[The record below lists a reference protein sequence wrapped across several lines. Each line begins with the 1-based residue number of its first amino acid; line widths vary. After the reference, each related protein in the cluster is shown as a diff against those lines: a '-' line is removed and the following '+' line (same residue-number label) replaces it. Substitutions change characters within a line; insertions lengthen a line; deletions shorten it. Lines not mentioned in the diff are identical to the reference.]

1 MTGRLS
7 ASSTIAGDSTEGSF
21 IAAVLMS
28 YTESSNQVQRHVGG
42 LEVKVDNLKAMS
54 EKQTDDQKAS
64 IESLT
69 KLISDTAKNQE
80 AKQEADH
87 RETVEMYAGLSERLF
102 EAQKENREHFFL
114 IQEGVSETD
123 AFTRS
128 AFASTVVPAVL
139 ICGLGGQLVV
149 AGVSF
154 GWFDCAVLSSDLAKD
169 LARVFSGLVV
179 TFGTT
184 STIAFNTFKHFEA
197 ARTKKRA
204 MEQKSKEE
212 TYRREEA
219 LHIKQ
224 QAEYRKKFEKRAG
237 DK

>member
-1 MTGRLS
+1 MFTFARRSSQAARAARVLRHAPFGMTGRLS

-21 IAAVLMS
+21 IAAVVMS

-80 AKQEADH
+80 AKQEANH
-87 RETVEMYAGLSERLF
+87 RETVEMYAGLSDEMGEMRERLF
-102 EAQKENREHFFL
+102 EAQKERFL

-149 AGVSF
+149 AGVSL
-154 GWFDCAVLSSDLAKD
+154 W
-169 LARVFSGLVV
+169 LV
-179 TFGTT
+179 
-184 STIAFNTFKHFEA
+184 
-197 ARTKKRA
+197 
-204 MEQKSKEE
+204 
-212 TYRREEA
+212 
-219 LHIKQ
+219 
-224 QAEYRKKFEKRAG
+224 
-237 DK
+237 

>member
-21 IAAVLMS
+21 IAAVVMS

-80 AKQEADH
+80 ELISDTAKNQEAKQEANH
-87 RETVEMYAGLSERLF
+87 RETVEMYAGLSDEMGEMRERLF
-102 EAQKENREHFFL
+102 EAQKERFL

-149 AGVSF
+149 AGVSL
-154 GWFDCAVLSSDLAKD
+154 W
-169 LARVFSGLVV
+169 LV
-179 TFGTT
+179 
-184 STIAFNTFKHFEA
+184 
-197 ARTKKRA
+197 
-204 MEQKSKEE
+204 
-212 TYRREEA
+212 
-219 LHIKQ
+219 
-224 QAEYRKKFEKRAG
+224 
-237 DK
+237 